1 MNQDETKAEA
11 CLKQGISEGL
21 LAFAGKIKQEQNWK
35 SHLENAIRL
44 YDEALSL
51 GLSGEEEISCRI
63 NLTELLLY
71 KLFSYAHETEV
82 APMLKTD
89 LEHLPTVKKALT
101 IADQALRL
109 DAQAKSSQLKSERR
123 EQVRILPE
131 LDVLWRFHAR
141 YLKDTFGNE
150 RKLSYLQEKLML
162 LEYID
167 GLHLP
172 GMCISLADY
181 YYETQN
187 PELALEWL
195 QKCINAE
202 YYSDVPGHRESPGYQ
217 LAEVSKQDAQKKLKF
232 LRNKQQ
238 GPSISQQQEREKLI
252 AKRRAAGECEICG
265 TKLGFFEKAG
275 GNVRCKTHK

>member
-11 CLKQGISEGL
+11 CLKQGISEAL
-21 LAFAGKIKQEQNWK
+21 LAFAGKIKQEQNWE

-51 GLSGEEEISCRI
+51 GLSGEDQVSCHIS
-63 NLTELLLY
+63 LTELLLY
-71 KLFSYAHETEV
+71 KLFSYAYETEV

-89 LEHLPTVKKALT
+89 LEHLPTVKQALAT
-101 IADQALRL
+101 ADQALRL
-109 DAQAKSSQLKSERR
+109 DAQAKTSQLKPERS
-123 EQVRILPE
+123 EQVRVLPE

-150 RKLSYLQEKLML
+150 RKLSYLQEKLSL
-162 LEYID
+162 IEYID

-172 GMCISLADY
+172 GVCLSLADY
-181 YYETQN
+181 YYEIRN
-187 PELALEWL
+187 PERALEWL

-202 YYSDVPGHRESPGYQ
+202 YYSDIPGHTESPGYQ

-238 GPSISQQQEREKLI
+238 GPSINQQQE
-252 AKRRAAGECEICG
+252 
-265 TKLGFFEKAG
+265 T
-275 GNVRCKTHK
+275 